1 MGDRKAIFRTQAE
14 WIGLIEQQAGWRV
27 TKVGAVRTNSD
38 LEEAPSMNGGVQ
50 EDPAPR
56 SAAEYHR
63 WFVARRTS
71 SSGGGKEDVA
81 VELR

>member
-14 WIGLIEQQAGWRV
+14 WIGLIEQQAGWRI
-27 TKVGAVRTNSD
+27 TKVGAVRATNSD
-38 LEEAPSMNGGVQ
+38 LEEAPSTDGVQ